1 MGIYMRVTDKI
12 KQKKVWAIGIS
23 AGILLIC
30 IVAAVYAA
38 NHTKNGATGK
48 ESTLETTTFTEMT
61 TTPDVTTEE
70 MTTVPDATTEEMTT
84 EPDITT
90 LETTTET
97 ESQSDDTAVIETLEP
112 ETTSYISDGTHDGKI
127 VVIDAGHQRQGN
139 NEKEP
144 VGPGASEQKAKVSS
158 GTSGISSGLAE
169 YELDLQV
176 ALKLKAELQKRN
188 YRVVMIRETNDVNI
202 SNAERAAVANQI
214 PADAFIRIHADG
226 SENSSATGMMTI
238 CPTAGNPYCSQIY
251 NASRRLSDSVLNE
264 MINATGAKSRG
275 VWETDTMSGINWCQV
290 PVTIIEM
297 GFMSNPEE
305 DMKMASEDYQ
315 NQMVQGIAN
324 GLDKY
329 FN

>member
-1 MGIYMRVTDKI
+1 MRVTDKI
-12 KQKKVWAIGIS
+12 GKKKIWTIGIS
-23 AGILLIC
+23 VGILLIC
-30 IVAAVYAA
+30 IVAVIYVTNQNKSDA
-38 NHTKNGATGK
+38 NEKT
-48 ESTLETTTFTEMT
+48 STLETTTPEEVI
-61 TTPDVTTEE
+61 TTPDVPFGE
-70 MTTVPDATTEEMTT
+70 MTSEPDTTSESETIIEETTT
-84 EPDITT
+84 EPDT
-90 LETTTET
+90 TTTEPL
-97 ESQSDDTAVIETLEP
+97 SDDTTAIETFES
-112 ETTSYISDGTHDGKI
+112 ETPPYISDGAHDGKI

-158 GTSGISSGLAE
+158 GTSGVSSGLAE

-176 ALKLKAELQKRN
+176 ALKLKTELEKRN
-188 YRVVMIRETNDVNI
+188 YRVIMIRETNDVNI
-202 SNAERAAVANQI
+202 SNADRAAVANQI

-251 NASRRLSDSVLNE
+251 NASRRLSNSIINE
-264 MINATGAKSRG
+264 MVNATGAKSRG

-305 DMKMASEDYQ
+305 DMKMASEAYQ
-315 NQMVQGIAN
+315 NQIVQGMAN

-329 FN
+329 FD

>member
-1 MGIYMRVTDKI
+1 MRVTDKI
-12 KQKKVWAIGIS
+12 GKKKMWAIAIS
-23 AGILLIC
+23 AVILLIC
-30 IVAAVYAA
+30 IVVAVYAT
-38 NHTKNGATGK
+38 NHK
-48 ESTLETTTFTEMT
+48 ESDANEKTSELETTTPEEVT
-61 TTPDVTTEE
+61 TTPDVPPEE
-70 MTTVPDATTEEMTT
+70 MTSEPDTTIEPDTIIEETTT
-84 EPDITT
+84 EPD
-90 LETTTET
+90 TTTN
-97 ESQSDDTAVIETLEP
+97 ESLSDDTTAIETFES
-112 ETTSYISDGTHDGKI
+112 ETTAYVSDGTHDGKI
-127 VVIDAGHQRQGN
+127 VVIDAGHQGQGN

-158 GTSGISSGLAE
+158 GTSGVSSGLAE

-176 ALKLKAELQKRN
+176 ALKLKAELEKRN

-251 NASRRLSDSVLNE
+251 SASRRLSDSIINE

-305 DMKMASEDYQ
+305 DMKMASEVYQ
-315 NQMVQGIAN
+315 NQMVQGMAN

-329 FN
+329 FD